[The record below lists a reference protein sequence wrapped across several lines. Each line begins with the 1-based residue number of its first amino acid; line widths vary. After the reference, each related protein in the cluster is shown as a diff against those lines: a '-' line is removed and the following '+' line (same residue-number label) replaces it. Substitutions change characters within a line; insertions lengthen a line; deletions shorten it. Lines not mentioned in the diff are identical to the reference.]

1 MNFNM
6 ESQGKSIFIKN
17 AWSIRLFQVQYNLM
31 PPSHF
36 QAVQGVQ
43 HVQAVQTVQDPL
55 MDPAI
60 MSFSKPPQLPNINQ
74 VPTQYTQVQEPPPSP
89 ACLFRNRFSPE
100 YAHNFNFFSDLYY
113 RL

>member
-1 MNFNM
+1 M
-6 ESQGKSIFIKN
+6 I
-17 AWSIRLFQVQYNLM
+17 QVQYNLM

-36 QAVQGVQ
+36 QAVQGVQGVQ

-74 VPTQYTQVQEPPPSP
+74 VPTQYTQVQEPPLPRLS
-89 ACLFRNRFSPE
+89 LQKSFSPRVC
-100 YAHNFNFFSDLYY
+100 A
-113 RL
+113 

>member
-6 ESQGKSIFIKN
+6 ENQGKSIFIKN
-17 AWSIRLFQVQYNLM
+17 AWSIKLIQVQYNLM

-74 VPTQYTQVQEPPPSP
+74 VPTQYTQVQEPSP
-89 ACLFRNRFSPE
+89 ACLFRNRFPPE
-100 YAHNFNFFSDLYY
+100 YAHNFFSDLYY
-113 RL
+113 KL